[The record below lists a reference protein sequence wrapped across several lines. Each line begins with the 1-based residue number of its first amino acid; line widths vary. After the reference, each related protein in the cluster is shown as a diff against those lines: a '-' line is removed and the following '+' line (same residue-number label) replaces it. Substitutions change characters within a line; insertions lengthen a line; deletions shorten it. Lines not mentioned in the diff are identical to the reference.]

1 MAMNEHTF
9 EERVRYVA
17 YLGAI
22 AAALKEN
29 YQYDLLELF
38 TENPQL
44 AKRFENVFN
53 IAFEG
58 DVPVAVCAEEIYTAI
73 SKEQV

>member
-1 MAMNEHTF
+1 MNEHTF

-38 TENPQL
+38 TENPRL
-44 AKRFENVFN
+44 ARRFESVFN

-58 DVPVAVCAEEIYTAI
+58 DVSVPVCAEEIYNAV
-73 SKEQV
+73 SKEGV

>member
-1 MAMNEHTF
+1 MNEHTF

-38 TENPQL
+38 TENPRL
-44 AKRFENVFN
+44 ARRCESGFN

-58 DVPVAVCAEEIYTAI
+58 DVSVPVCAEEIYTAI